1 MINLI
6 NDNNLDNESLFPN
19 ELYDSHYPD
28 GIEFH
33 YWNIARFKIIN
44 QSIIDNIDI
53 PIKGISIGCGK
64 GVDIKSLRD
73 YGIDIVG
80 IEPSDIKPI
89 KSIREY
95 VTTNISPFSDNKK
108 LNGHFNTVFL
118 LEVLEHLKEPGTYLN
133 DILKTYTNAQYI
145 IITVP
150 ARSEIFSNYDIE
162 VGHVKRYKLKDIDLL
177 AKTVGMEVVFKKYIF
192 NILYLFTLIWLFFI
206 KKRPTIVKAPK
217 VHMRKFHYFL
227 GSIIALENIFFPSFI
242 YGSSIISILKI
253 NRKKGK

>member
-6 NDNNLDNESLFPN
+6 NDNNLDNDSLFPN

-44 QSIIDNIDI
+44 QSIIDNVDI

-177 AKTVGMEVVFKKYIF
+177 AKTVGMEVVMNKYIF
-192 NILYLFTLIWLFFI
+192 NILYLFTLIWLYLF
-206 KKRPTIVKAPK
+206 KKRPTIVNAPK
-217 VHMRKFHYFL
+217 THMRKFHNFL
-227 GSIIALENIFFPSFI
+227 GTIISHENKLFPSCLF
-242 YGSSIISILKI
+242 GSSIISILRV
-253 NRKKGK
+253 NRKKRN